1 MNAKI
6 YIGPYFRGPEAA
18 PAAEQTKNENAMKL
32 SKSIGGAFANLL
44 PHRLFERSQNLFVIE
59 VALLAILV
67 GTLAAFLAGAIG
79 SSLGVVLAMAGL
91 LAGVLLVGGTI
102 ENLKNAKK
110 PTANASVSAPVTIHR
125 AYRATNFRQ
134 LQNAGLIGAT
144 AGPASGAGISSHLD
158 LEVVEPDRLNVG
170 DVVCVEAGQLI
181 PVDGVILDG
190 VAVVDES
197 AVTGQSAP
205 VIRSGEGVNLVMGQ
219 TRVVEGHVF
228 VEVSPRRG
236 HPLDWIGGVAPA
248 EPRSAEPV
256 AR

>member
-1 MNAKI
+1 M
-6 YIGPYFRGPEAA
+6 
-18 PAAEQTKNENAMKL
+18 
-32 SKSIGGAFANLL
+32 
-44 PHRLFERSQNLFVIE
+44 IE

-79 SSLGVVLAMAGL
+79 NSLGVVLAMAGL

-102 ENLKNAKK
+102 ESLRNAKK
-110 PTANASVSAPVTIHR
+110 PMANASVSAPATAHR

-134 LQNAGLIGAT
+134 LQNAGLIGAM

-181 PVDGVILDG
+181 PMDGVILDG

-205 VIRSGEGVNLVMGQ
+205 VIRSGEGVKLVMGQ

-256 AR
+256 GR